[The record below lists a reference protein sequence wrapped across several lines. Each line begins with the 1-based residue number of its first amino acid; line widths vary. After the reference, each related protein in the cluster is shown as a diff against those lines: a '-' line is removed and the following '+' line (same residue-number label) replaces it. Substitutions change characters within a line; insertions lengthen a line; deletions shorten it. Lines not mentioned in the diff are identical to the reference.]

1 MKLKKLFAGVVAV
14 AMMATMAMPSF
25 AAKHTYDETKLED
38 HSSITVTKVYTM
50 VGTGSSPKETFTL
63 EQVGDGVVT
72 KGGATTAPALGTI
85 TGYEFAAGAA
95 TASGAKGD
103 ITINLPEN
111 YTAPGVYEYTL
122 KETVGSNAGVT
133 YRDSNKT
140 IKLVVTVVSDDAGKL
155 YRYAGIHT
163 ETSDSDEKSDEF
175 GNTYSANS
183 LALTKKVQGN
193 GADRNKH
200 FDFVIKLTGENGKT
214 YAEKYDI
221 TGNAGFDAT
230 KSASSIAVGGE
241 AHVWLKND
249 GTATIANL
257 PKDVQWEITEVG
269 AATATEGNNAGKVVN
284 GEYVV
289 TVPTNANG
297 SISVAENAS
306 TNNSVE
312 FINKSTVNVDTG
324 VILDNAPYILML
336 AVVAGA
342 AMTLVIKK
350 RREEE

>member
-1 MKLKKLFAGVVAV
+1 MKLKKLFAGVVAA

-72 KGGATTAPALGTI
+72 KGGATTAPALGMI

-155 YRYAGIHT
+155 YRYAAVHT
-163 ETSDSDEKSDEF
+163 EESGDKSDEF
-175 GNTYSANS
+175 TDNTYSAN
-183 LALTKKVQGN
+183 ALTVKKEVKGN
-193 GADRNKH
+193 GADRSKY
-200 FDFVIKLTGENGKT
+200 FDFTIKLTGEQGKT
-214 YAEKYDI
+214 YAEKYTI
-221 TGNAGFDAT
+221 TAGSGVDTT
-230 KSASSIAVGGE
+230 KSATSISVDGDAV
-241 AHVWLKND
+241 HVWLQNN
-249 GTATIANL
+249 GTVTIANL
-257 PKDVQWEITEVG
+257 PAGVRWEVTEVG
-269 AATATEGNNAGKVVN
+269 AALDAESSKVMN
-284 GEYVV
+284 GEYEV
-289 TVPTNANG
+289 TVPADANG
-297 SISVAENAS
+297 TVSVAENADNDVVF
-306 TNNSVE
+306 T
-312 FINKSTVNVDTG
+312 NKSTVNVDTG

>member
-25 AAKHTYDETKLED
+25 AAKHTYNEGALED
-38 HSSITVTKVYTM
+38 HDSITVTKVYSL
-50 VGTGSSPKETFTL
+50 VGTGSSPDETFTL

-183 LALTKKVQGN
+183 LTLTKKVQGN

-200 FDFVIKLTGENGKT
+200 FEFVIKLTGENGKT

-324 VILDNAPYILML
+324 VILDNAPYIALL
-336 AVVAGA
+336 TFVAAGA
-342 AMTLVIKK
+342 VFMVIKK

>member
-155 YRYAGIHT
+155 YRYAAVHT
-163 ETSDSDEKSDEF
+163 EESGDKSDEF
-175 GNTYSANS
+175 TDNTYSAN
-183 LALTKKVQGN
+183 ALTVKKEVKGN
-193 GADRNKH
+193 GADRSKY
-200 FDFVIKLTGENGKT
+200 FDFTIKLTGEQGKT
-214 YAEKYDI
+214 YAEKYTI
-221 TGNAGFDAT
+221 TAGSGVDTT
-230 KSASSIAVGGE
+230 KSATSISVDGE
-241 AHVWLKND
+241 AVHVWLQNN
-249 GTATIANL
+249 GTVTIANL
-257 PKDVQWEITEVG
+257 PAGVRWEVTEVG
-269 AATATEGNNAGKVVN
+269 AALDAESSKVMN
-284 GEYVV
+284 GEYEV

-297 SISVAENAS
+297 TVSVAENADNDVVF
-306 TNNSVE
+306 T
-312 FINKSTVNVDTG
+312 NKSTVNVDTG

-336 AVVAGA
+336 AVVAGG

>member
-1 MKLKKLFAGVVAV
+1 MKLKKLFAGVVAA

-155 YRYAGIHT
+155 YRYAAVHT
-163 ETSDSDEKSDEF
+163 EESGDKSDEF
-175 GNTYSANS
+175 TDNTYSAN
-183 LALTKKVQGN
+183 ALTVKKEVKGN
-193 GADRNKH
+193 GADRSKY
-200 FDFVIKLTGENGKT
+200 FDFTIKLTGEQGKT
-214 YAEKYDI
+214 YAEKYTI
-221 TGNAGFDAT
+221 TAGSGVDTT
-230 KSASSIAVGGE
+230 KSATSISVDGDAV
-241 AHVWLKND
+241 HVWLQNN
-249 GTATIANL
+249 GTVTIANL
-257 PKDVQWEITEVG
+257 PAGVRWEVTEVG
-269 AATATEGNNAGKVVN
+269 AALDAESSKVMN
-284 GEYVV
+284 GEYEV
-289 TVPTNANG
+289 TVPADANG
-297 SISVAENAS
+297 TVSVAENADNDVVF
-306 TNNSVE
+306 T
-312 FINKSTVNVDTG
+312 NKSTVNVDTG

>member
-155 YRYAGIHT
+155 YRYAAVHT
-163 ETSDSDEKSDEF
+163 EESGDKSDEF
-175 GNTYSANS
+175 TDNTYSAN
-183 LALTKKVQGN
+183 ALTVKKEVKGN
-193 GADRNKH
+193 GADRSKY
-200 FDFVIKLTGENGKT
+200 FDFTIKLTGEQGKT
-214 YAEKYDI
+214 YAEKYTI
-221 TGNAGFDAT
+221 TAGSGVDTT
-230 KSASSIAVGGE
+230 KSATSISVDGDAV
-241 AHVWLKND
+241 HVWLQNN
-249 GTATIANL
+249 GTVTIANL
-257 PKDVQWEITEVG
+257 PAGVRWKVTEVG
-269 AATATEGNNAGKVVN
+269 AALDAESSKVMN
-284 GEYVV
+284 GEYEV
-289 TVPTNANG
+289 TVPADANG
-297 SISVAENAS
+297 TVSVAENADNDVVF
-306 TNNSVE
+306 T
-312 FINKSTVNVDTG
+312 NKSTVNVDTG
-324 VILDNAPYILML
+324 VILDNAPYMLML
-336 AVVAGA
+336 AVVAGG

>member
-1 MKLKKLFAGVVAV
+1 MKLKKLFAGIVAV

-183 LALTKKVQGN
+183 LTLTKKVQGN

-200 FDFVIKLTGENGKT
+200 FEFVIKLTGENGKT

-269 AATATEGNNAGKVVN
+269 AALDAESSKVMN
-284 GEYVV
+284 GEYEV
-289 TVPTNANG
+289 TVPADANG
-297 SISVAENAS
+297 TVSVAENADNDVVF
-306 TNNSVE
+306 T
-312 FINKSTVNVDTG
+312 NKSTVNVDTG

>member
-183 LALTKKVQGN
+183 LTLTKKVQGN

-200 FDFVIKLTGENGKT
+200 FEFVIKLTGENGKT

-257 PKDVQWEITEVG
+257 PKDVQWEVTEVG
-269 AATATEGNNAGKVVN
+269 AALDAESSKVMN
-284 GEYVV
+284 GEYEV
-289 TVPTNANG
+289 TVPADANG
-297 SISVAENAS
+297 TVSVAENADNDVVF
-306 TNNSVE
+306 T
-312 FINKSTVNVDTG
+312 NKSTVNVDTG

-336 AVVAGA
+336 AVVAGG

>member
-72 KGGATTAPALGTI
+72 KGDATTAPALGTI

-140 IKLVVTVVSDDAGKL
+140 IKLVVTVVSDDAGTL
-155 YRYAGIHT
+155 YRYAAVHT
-163 ETSDSDEKSDEF
+163 EESGDKSDEF
-175 GNTYSANS
+175 TDNTYSAN
-183 LALTKKVQGN
+183 ALTVKKEVKGN
-193 GADRNKH
+193 GADRSKY
-200 FDFVIKLTGENGKT
+200 FDFTIKLTGEQGKT
-214 YAEKYDI
+214 YAEKYTI
-221 TGNAGFDAT
+221 TAGSGVDTT
-230 KSASSIAVGGE
+230 KSATSISVDGDAV
-241 AHVWLKND
+241 HVWLQNN
-249 GTATIANL
+249 GTVTIANL
-257 PKDVQWEITEVG
+257 PAGVRWEVTEVG
-269 AATATEGNNAGKVVN
+269 AALDAESSKVMN
-284 GEYVV
+284 GEYEV
-289 TVPTNANG
+289 TVPADANG
-297 SISVAENAS
+297 TVSVAENADNDVVF
-306 TNNSVE
+306 T
-312 FINKSTVNVDTG
+312 NKSTVNVDTG

>member
-25 AAKHTYDETKLED
+25 AAKHTYNEGTLED
-38 HSSITVTKVYTM
+38 HDSITVTKVYSL
-50 VGTGSSPKETFTL
+50 VGTGSSPDETFTL
-63 EQVGDGVVT
+63 EQVGDGVVK

-85 TGYEFAAGAA
+85 TGAHFEVGAA

-183 LALTKKVQGN
+183 LTLTKKVQGN

-200 FDFVIKLTGENGKT
+200 FEFVIKLTGENGKT

-241 AHVWLKND
+241 AHVWLQNN
-249 GTATIANL
+249 GTVTIANL
-257 PKDVQWEITEVG
+257 PAGVRWEVTEVG
-269 AATATEGNNAGKVVN
+269 AALDAESSKVMN
-284 GEYVV
+284 GEYEV
-289 TVPTNANG
+289 TVPADANG
-297 SISVAENAS
+297 TVSVAENADNDVVF
-306 TNNSVE
+306 T
-312 FINKSTVNVDTG
+312 NKSTVNVDTG
-324 VILDNAPYILML
+324 VILDNAPYMLML
-336 AVVAGA
+336 AVVAGG

>member
-1 MKLKKLFAGVVAV
+1 MKLKKLFAGIVAV

-85 TGYEFAAGAA
+85 TGYEFAAGVA

-183 LALTKKVQGN
+183 LTLTKKVQGN

-200 FDFVIKLTGENGKT
+200 FEFVIKLTGENGKT

-269 AATATEGNNAGKVVN
+269 AALDAESSKVMN
-284 GEYVV
+284 GEYEV
-289 TVPTNANG
+289 TVPADANG
-297 SISVAENAS
+297 TVSVAENADNDVVF
-306 TNNSVE
+306 T
-312 FINKSTVNVDTG
+312 NKSTVNVDTG
-324 VILDNAPYILML
+324 VILDNAPYMLML
-336 AVVAGA
+336 AVVAGG

>member
-25 AAKHTYDETKLED
+25 AAKHTYNEGALED
-38 HSSITVTKVYTM
+38 HDSITVTKVYSL
-50 VGTGSSPKETFTL
+50 VGTGSSPDETFTL
-63 EQVGDGVVT
+63 EQVGDGVVK

-85 TGYEFAAGAA
+85 TGAHFEVGDA
-95 TASGAKGD
+95 TANGASKD
-103 ITINLPEN
+103 ITITLPN
-111 YTAPGVYEYTL
+111 NFTTPGIYEYTL
-122 KETVGSNAGVT
+122 KEVVGTNAGVA
-133 YRDSNKT
+133 YRAESKP

-183 LALTKKVQGN
+183 LTLTKKVQGN

-200 FDFVIKLTGENGKT
+200 FEFVIKLTGENGKT

-324 VILDNAPYILML
+324 VILDNAPYIALL
-336 AVVAGA
+336 TFVAAGA
-342 AMTLVIKK
+342 VFMVIKK

>member
-183 LALTKKVQGN
+183 LTLTKKVQGN

-200 FDFVIKLTGENGKT
+200 FEFVIKLTGENGKT
-214 YAEKYDI
+214 YAKKYDI

-269 AATATEGNNAGKVVN
+269 AALDAESSKVMN
-284 GEYVV
+284 GEYEV
-289 TVPTNANG
+289 TVPADANG
-297 SISVAENAS
+297 TVSVAENADNDVVF
-306 TNNSVE
+306 T
-312 FINKSTVNVDTG
+312 NKSTVNVDTG
-324 VILDNAPYILML
+324 VILDNAPYIALL
-336 AVVAGA
+336 TFVAAGA
-342 AMTLVIKK
+342 VFMVIKK

>member
-72 KGGATTAPALGTI
+72 KGDATTAPALGTI

-155 YRYAGIHT
+155 YRYAAVHT
-163 ETSDSDEKSDEF
+163 EESGDKSDEF
-175 GNTYSANS
+175 TDNTYSAN
-183 LALTKKVQGN
+183 ALTVKKEVKGN
-193 GADRNKH
+193 GADRSKY
-200 FDFVIKLTGENGKT
+200 FDFTIKLTGEQGKT
-214 YAEKYDI
+214 YAEKYTI
-221 TGNAGFDAT
+221 TAGSGVDTT
-230 KSASSIAVGGE
+230 KSATSISVDGDAV
-241 AHVWLKND
+241 HVWLQNN
-249 GTATIANL
+249 GTVTIANL
-257 PKDVQWEITEVG
+257 PAGVRWEVTEVG
-269 AATATEGNNAGKVVN
+269 AALDAESSKVMN
-284 GEYVV
+284 GEYEV
-289 TVPTNANG
+289 TVPADANG
-297 SISVAENAS
+297 TVSVAENADNDVVF
-306 TNNSVE
+306 T
-312 FINKSTVNVDTG
+312 NKSTVNVDTG

-336 AVVAGA
+336 AVVAGG

>member
-183 LALTKKVQGN
+183 LTLTKKVQGN

-200 FDFVIKLTGENGKT
+200 FEFVIKLTGENGKT

-241 AHVWLKND
+241 AVHVWLQNN
-249 GTATIANL
+249 GTVTIANL
-257 PKDVQWEITEVG
+257 PAGVRWEVTEVG
-269 AATATEGNNAGKVVN
+269 AALDAESSKVMN
-284 GEYVV
+284 GEYEV
-289 TVPTNANG
+289 TVPADANG
-297 SISVAENAS
+297 TVSVAENADNDVVF
-306 TNNSVE
+306 T
-312 FINKSTVNVDTG
+312 NKSTVNVDTG

-336 AVVAGA
+336 AVVAGG

>member
-183 LALTKKVQGN
+183 LTLTKKVQGN

-200 FDFVIKLTGENGKT
+200 FEFVIKLTGENGKT

-257 PKDVQWEITEVG
+257 PAGVRWEVTEVG
-269 AATATEGNNAGKVVN
+269 AALDAESSKVMN
-284 GEYVV
+284 GEYEV
-289 TVPTNANG
+289 TVPADANG
-297 SISVAENAS
+297 TVSVAENADNDVVF
-306 TNNSVE
+306 T
-312 FINKSTVNVDTG
+312 NKSTVNVDTG

>member
-183 LALTKKVQGN
+183 LTLTKKVQGN

-200 FDFVIKLTGENGKT
+200 FEFVIKLTGENGKT

-269 AATATEGNNAGKVVN
+269 AALDAESSKVMN
-284 GEYVV
+284 GEYEV
-289 TVPTNANG
+289 TVPADANG
-297 SISVAENAS
+297 TVSVAENADNDVVF
-306 TNNSVE
+306 T
-312 FINKSTVNVDTG
+312 NKSTVNVDTG

-336 AVVAGA
+336 AVVAGG

>member
-1 MKLKKLFAGVVAV
+1 MKLKKLFAGVVAA
-14 AMMATMAMPSF
+14 AMIATMAMPSF

-95 TASGAKGD
+95 TAFGAKGD

-183 LALTKKVQGN
+183 LILTKKVQGN

-200 FDFVIKLTGENGKT
+200 FEFVIKLTGENGKT

-221 TGNAGFDAT
+221 TGNDGFDAT

-289 TVPTNANG
+289 TVPADANG
-297 SISVAENAS
+297 TVSVAENADNDVVF
-306 TNNSVE
+306 T
-312 FINKSTVNVDTG
+312 NKSTVNVDTG

-336 AVVAGA
+336 AVVAGG

>member
-183 LALTKKVQGN
+183 LTLTKKVQGN

-200 FDFVIKLTGENGKT
+200 FEFVIKLTGENGKT
-214 YAEKYDI
+214 YAERYDI

-230 KSASSIAVGGE
+230 KSASSIAVGGG
-241 AHVWLKND
+241 ALVWLKND

-269 AATATEGNNAGKVVN
+269 AALDAESSKVMN
-284 GEYVV
+284 GEYEV
-289 TVPTNANG
+289 TVPADANG
-297 SISVAENAS
+297 TVSVAENADNDVVF
-306 TNNSVE
+306 T
-312 FINKSTVNVDTG
+312 NKSTVNVDTG
-324 VILDNAPYILML
+324 VILDNAPYMLML

>member
-183 LALTKKVQGN
+183 LTLTKKVQGN

-200 FDFVIKLTGENGKT
+200 FEFEIKLTAEDGKT
-214 YAEKYDI
+214 KYANSKVTLNVTDEKNKTNTTDPVVI
-221 TGNAGFDAT
+221 GGKPAT
-230 KSASSIAVGGE
+230 VY
-241 AHVWLKND
+241 LKHD
-249 GTATIANL
+249 QTVTLSNL
-257 PKDVQWEITEVG
+257 PKNVRYEITEKTTG
-269 AATATEGNNAGKVVN
+269 YTLSYLEDSAAPEGIITANTAVKAHNTHEG
-284 GEYVV
+284 
-289 TVPTNANG
+289 VP
-297 SISVAENAS
+297 
-306 TNNSVE
+306 
-312 FINKSTVNVDTG
+312 DTG

>member
-1 MKLKKLFAGVVAV
+1 MKLKKLFAGVVAA

-140 IKLVVTVVSDDAGKL
+140 IKLVVTVVSDDAGNL
-155 YRYAGIHT
+155 YRYAAVHT
-163 ETSDSDEKSDEF
+163 EESGDKSDEF
-175 GNTYSANS
+175 TDNTYSAN
-183 LALTKKVQGN
+183 ALTVKKEVKGN
-193 GADRNKH
+193 GADRSKY
-200 FDFVIKLTGENGKT
+200 FDFTIKLTGVQGKT
-214 YAEKYDI
+214 YAEKYTI
-221 TGNAGFDAT
+221 TAGSGVDTT
-230 KSASSIAVGGE
+230 KSATSITVNGDE
-241 AHVWLKND
+241 VHVWLQNN
-249 GTATIANL
+249 GTVTIANL
-257 PKDVQWEITEVG
+257 PADVRWEVTEVG
-269 AATATEGNNAGKVVN
+269 AALDAESGKVMN
-284 GEYVV
+284 GEYEV
-289 TVPTNANG
+289 TVPADANG
-297 SISVAENAS
+297 TVSVAENADNDVVF
-306 TNNSVE
+306 T
-312 FINKSTVNVDTG
+312 NKSTVNVDTG
-324 VILDNAPYILML
+324 VILDNAPYMLML
-336 AVVAGA
+336 AVVAGG
-342 AMTLVIKK
+342 AMMLVIKK

>member
-140 IKLVVTVVSDDAGKL
+140 IKLVVTVVSDDVGKL

-183 LALTKKVQGN
+183 LTLTKKVQGN

-200 FDFVIKLTGENGKT
+200 FEFVIKLTGENGKT

-257 PKDVQWEITEVG
+257 PKGVQWEVTEVG
-269 AATATEGNNAGKVVN
+269 AALDAESSKVMN
-284 GEYVV
+284 GEYEV
-289 TVPTNANG
+289 TVPADANG
-297 SISVAENAS
+297 TVSVAENADNDVVF
-306 TNNSVE
+306 T
-312 FINKSTVNVDTG
+312 NKSTVNVDTG

-336 AVVAGA
+336 AVVAGG

>member
-111 YTAPGVYEYTL
+111 YTAPGVYECTL

-155 YRYAGIHT
+155 YRYAAVHT
-163 ETSDSDEKSDEF
+163 EESGDKSDEF
-175 GNTYSANS
+175 TDNTYSAN
-183 LALTKKVQGN
+183 ALTVKKEVKGN
-193 GADRNKH
+193 GADRSKY
-200 FDFVIKLTGENGKT
+200 FDFTIKLTGEQGKT
-214 YAEKYDI
+214 YAEKYTI
-221 TGNAGFDAT
+221 TAGSGVDTT
-230 KSASSIAVGGE
+230 KSATSISVDGDAV
-241 AHVWLKND
+241 HVWLQNN
-249 GTATIANL
+249 GTVTIANL
-257 PKDVQWEITEVG
+257 PAGVRWEVTEVG
-269 AATATEGNNAGKVVN
+269 AALDAESSKLMN
-284 GEYVV
+284 GEYEV
-289 TVPTNANG
+289 TVPADANG
-297 SISVAENAS
+297 TVSVAENADNDVVF
-306 TNNSVE
+306 T
-312 FINKSTVNVDTG
+312 NKSTVNVDTG

>member
-183 LALTKKVQGN
+183 LTLTKKVQGN

-200 FDFVIKLTGENGKT
+200 FEFVIKLTGENGKT

-230 KSASSIAVGGE
+230 KSATSISVDGDAV
-241 AHVWLKND
+241 HVWLQNN
-249 GTATIANL
+249 GTVTIANL
-257 PKDVQWEITEVG
+257 PAGVRWEVTEVG
-269 AATATEGNNAGKVVN
+269 AALDAESSKVMN
-284 GEYVV
+284 GEYEV
-289 TVPTNANG
+289 TVPADANG
-297 SISVAENAS
+297 TVSVAENADNDVVF
-306 TNNSVE
+306 T
-312 FINKSTVNVDTG
+312 NKSTVNVDTG
-324 VILDNAPYILML
+324 VILDNAPYMLML
-336 AVVAGA
+336 AVVAGG

>member
-155 YRYAGIHT
+155 YRYAAVHT
-163 ETSDSDEKSDEF
+163 EESGDKSDEF
-175 GNTYSANS
+175 TDNTYSAN
-183 LALTKKVQGN
+183 ALTVKKEVKGN
-193 GADRNKH
+193 GADRSKY
-200 FDFVIKLTGENGKT
+200 FDFTIKLTGEQGKT
-214 YAEKYDI
+214 YAEKYTI
-221 TGNAGFDAT
+221 TAGSGVDTT
-230 KSASSIAVGGE
+230 KSATSISVDGDAV
-241 AHVWLKND
+241 HVWLQNN
-249 GTATIANL
+249 GTVTIANL
-257 PKDVQWEITEVG
+257 PAGVRWEVTEVG
-269 AATATEGNNAGKVVN
+269 AALDAESSKVMN
-284 GEYVV
+284 GEYEV
-289 TVPTNANG
+289 TVPADANG
-297 SISVAENAS
+297 TVSVAENADNDVVF
-306 TNNSVE
+306 T
-312 FINKSTVNVDTG
+312 NKSTVNVDTG
-324 VILDNAPYILML
+324 VILDNAPYMLML
-336 AVVAGA
+336 AVVAGG

>member
-155 YRYAGIHT
+155 YRYAAVHT
-163 ETSDSDEKSDEF
+163 EESGDKSDEF
-175 GNTYSANS
+175 TDNTYSAN
-183 LALTKKVQGN
+183 ALTVKKEVKGN
-193 GADRNKH
+193 GADRSKY
-200 FDFVIKLTGENGKT
+200 FDFTIKLTGEQGKT
-214 YAEKYDI
+214 YAEKYTI
-221 TGNAGFDAT
+221 TAGSGVDTT
-230 KSASSIAVGGE
+230 KSATSISVDGDAV
-241 AHVWLKND
+241 HVWLQNN
-249 GTATIANL
+249 GTVTIANL
-257 PKDVQWEITEVG
+257 PAGVRWEVTEVG
-269 AATATEGNNAGKVVN
+269 AALDAESSKVMN
-284 GEYVV
+284 GEYEV
-289 TVPTNANG
+289 TVPADANG
-297 SISVAENAS
+297 TVSVAENADNDVVF
-306 TNNSVE
+306 T
-312 FINKSTVNVDTG
+312 NKSTVNVDTG

>member
-183 LALTKKVQGN
+183 LTLTKKVQGN

-200 FDFVIKLTGENGKT
+200 FEFVIKLTGEQGKT
-214 YAEKYDI
+214 YAEKYTI
-221 TGNAGFDAT
+221 TAGSGVDTT
-230 KSASSIAVGGE
+230 KSATSISVDGDAV
-241 AHVWLKND
+241 HVWLQNN
-249 GTATIANL
+249 GTVTIANL
-257 PKDVQWEITEVG
+257 PAGVRWEVTEVG
-269 AATATEGNNAGKVVN
+269 AALDAESSKVMN
-284 GEYVV
+284 GEYEV
-289 TVPTNANG
+289 TVPADANG
-297 SISVAENAS
+297 TVSVAENADNDVVF
-306 TNNSVE
+306 T
-312 FINKSTVNVDTG
+312 NKSTVNVDTG
-324 VILDNAPYILML
+324 VILDNAPYMLML
-336 AVVAGA
+336 AVVAGG

>member
-133 YRDSNKT
+133 YRDNNKT
-140 IKLVVTVVSDDAGKL
+140 IKLVVTVVSDDAGNL
-155 YRYAGIHT
+155 YRYAAVHT
-163 ETSDSDEKSDEF
+163 EESGDKSDEF
-175 GNTYSANS
+175 TDNTYSAN
-183 LALTKKVQGN
+183 ALTVKKEVKGN
-193 GADRNKH
+193 GADRSKY
-200 FDFVIKLTGENGKT
+200 FDFTIKLTGEQGKT
-214 YAEKYDI
+214 YAEKYTI
-221 TGNAGFDAT
+221 TAGSGVDTT
-230 KSASSIAVGGE
+230 KSATSISVDGDAV
-241 AHVWLKND
+241 HVWLQNN
-249 GTATIANL
+249 GTVTIANL
-257 PKDVQWEITEVG
+257 PAGVRWEVTEVG
-269 AATATEGNNAGKVVN
+269 AALDAESSKVMN
-284 GEYVV
+284 GEYEV
-289 TVPTNANG
+289 TVPADANG
-297 SISVAENAS
+297 TVSVAENADNDVVF
-306 TNNSVE
+306 T
-312 FINKSTVNVDTG
+312 NKSTVNVDTG
-324 VILDNAPYILML
+324 VILDNAPYMLML
-336 AVVAGA
+336 AVVAGG

>member
-183 LALTKKVQGN
+183 LTLTKKVQGN

-200 FDFVIKLTGENGKT
+200 FEFVIKLTGENGKT

-269 AATATEGNNAGKVVN
+269 AALDAESSKVMN

-324 VILDNAPYILML
+324 VILDNAPYIALL
-336 AVVAGA
+336 TFVAAGA
-342 AMTLVIKK
+342 VFMVIKK

>member
-183 LALTKKVQGN
+183 LTLTKKVQGN

-200 FDFVIKLTGENGKT
+200 FEFVIKLTG
-214 YAEKYDI
+214 
-221 TGNAGFDAT
+221 
-230 KSASSIAVGGE
+230 
-241 AHVWLKND
+241 
-249 GTATIANL
+249 
-257 PKDVQWEITEVG
+257 
-269 AATATEGNNAGKVVN
+269 GKV
-284 GEYVV
+284 
-289 TVPTNANG
+289 
-297 SISVAENAS
+297 
-306 TNNSVE
+306 
-312 FINKSTVNVDTG
+312 
-324 VILDNAPYILML
+324 
-336 AVVAGA
+336 
-342 AMTLVIKK
+342 
-350 RREEE
+350 

>member
-183 LALTKKVQGN
+183 LTLTKKVQGN

-200 FDFVIKLTGENGKT
+200 FEFVIKLTGENGKT

-221 TGNAGFDAT
+221 TGNAGFDAP

-269 AATATEGNNAGKVVN
+269 AALDAESSKVMN
-284 GEYVV
+284 GEYEV
-289 TVPTNANG
+289 TVPADANG
-297 SISVAENAS
+297 TVSVAENAD
-306 TNNSVE
+306 NNVV
-312 FINKSTVNVDTG
+312 FTNKSTVNVDTG
-324 VILDNAPYILML
+324 VILDNAPYMLML
-336 AVVAGA
+336 AVVAGG